1 MGLLVDVFQNGI
13 IIASSAGGIGTM
25 LIIALLVIWAIALI
39 YESLK
44 PIIDIFDGKFG
55 FWDIFLIFLALFETV
70 KILINGLI
78 DFFKAFIKT
87 LPLLV
92 TIIECIWHVPSST
105 NPNKGM
111 LNIFL
116 DIIIELI
123 EILMYLIYLI
133 PLYLFLY
140 FLGEILHSF
149 F

>member
-13 IIASSAGGIGTM
+13 IIAGSAGGIGVM
-25 LIIALLVIWAIALI
+25 LMIALLVIWAVALI
-39 YESLK
+39 FESLA
-44 PIIDIFDGKFG
+44 PLIAIFEDGFG
-55 FWDIFLIFLALFETV
+55 FWDIFLIFIAIFDMV
-70 KILINGLI
+70 KIFIKGLL

-87 LPLLV
+87 LPILI

-116 DIIIELI
+116 DIVLELI
-123 EILMYLIYLI
+123 EILMYLIYLM
-133 PLYLFLY
+133 PFYLFLY